1 MLRNVCL
8 LWIFCGFLLCT
19 IGCGAGDGKVASIG
33 TPSPATAASEIRVYE
48 VFGMD
53 CPGCHGGLEKL
64 VKKIPA
70 IQQAEGNWEKKQLLV
85 VIRPGAELKDE
96 DIHDA
101 VRRSNFTPGK
111 RIR

>member
-8 LWIFCGFLLCT
+8 LLTFCGFLLCT
-19 IGCGAGDGKVASIG
+19 IGCGDGKVASTG
-33 TPSPATAASEIRVYE
+33 TSDPVTAGSETRVYE

-53 CPGCHGGLEKL
+53 CPGCHEGMEKL

-70 IQQAEGNWEKKQLLV
+70 IQQAEASWEKKQLLV
-85 VIRPGAELKDE
+85 VIRPGTELKDE

-101 VRRSNFTPGK
+101 VRRSNFTLGK